1 MTGDKEVEVRVKRV
15 FGSRGLDDGPACSLK
30 LKGTDSIRDVK
41 AMICD
46 ALNTQMSRQ
55 LSPDDLMLQFGPN
68 DRKLGRQYVG
78 DPAVDE
84 STLLVGTYSF
94 LGWIERFPEWGIS
107 VSFPPSTPPAPGV
120 AVHKAA
126 AMAENK
132 DPEKAVAEA
141 RMKGEIPQIN
151 QLSKPWGPK
160 PYVAPSPEQLAE
172 QGYASAM
179 YPEGFDPLVDVGT
192 VG

>member
-1 MTGDKEVEVRVKRV
+1 MACDKEIEVRVKRV
-15 FGSRGLDDGPACSLK
+15 FGSKGLDDGPACSLW
-30 LKGTDSIRDVK
+30 LKGTHSIRDVK

-46 ALNTQMSRQ
+46 ALNTETSPK
-55 LSPDDLMLQFGPN
+55 LSSDDLMLQFGPN
-68 DRKLGRQYVG
+68 DRKLGRQYMG

-84 STLLVGTYSF
+84 STLLLSTYSF
-94 LGWIERFPEWGIS
+94 LGWIERFPDWGIS
-107 VSFPPSTPPAPGV
+107 VSFLPPTPPAPGV

-126 AMAENK
+126 AMAENR
-132 DPEKAVAEA
+132 DPDKAVTEA

-160 PYVAPSPEQLAE
+160 PYVAPTQEQLME

-179 YPEGFDPLVDVGT
+179 YPEEFDPLVDVKT

>member
-1 MTGDKEVEVRVKRV
+1 MAGEREVEVTVKRV
-15 FGSRGLDDGPACSLK
+15 FGSRGLDDGPACSLR
-30 LKGTDSIRDVK
+30 LKGSDSIRDVK
-41 AMICD
+41 NMICD
-46 ALNTQMSRQ
+46 ALDMKTNPQ

-84 STLLVGTYSF
+84 STLLLSAYSF

-107 VSFPPSTPPAPGV
+107 VCFLPPTPPAPGV

-126 AMAENK
+126 AMAENR
-132 DPEKAVAEA
+132 DPEKAVTDA

-160 PYVAPSPEQLAE
+160 PYKAPSHEQLAE
-172 QGYASAM
+172 QGYTTAA
-179 YPEGFDPLVDVGT
+179 YPEGFDPLVDVEI
-192 VG
+192 

>member
-1 MTGDKEVEVRVKRV
+1 MACDKEIEVRVKRV
-15 FGSRGLDDGPACSLK
+15 FGSKGLDDGPACSLW
-30 LKGTDSIRDVK
+30 LKGTHSIRDVK

-46 ALNTQMSRQ
+46 ALNTETSPK
-55 LSPDDLMLQFGPN
+55 LSSDDLMLQFGPN
-68 DRKLGRQYVG
+68 DRKLGRQYMG

-84 STLLVGTYSF
+84 STLLLSTYSF
-94 LGWIERFPEWGIS
+94 LGWIERFPDWGIS
-107 VSFPPSTPPAPGV
+107 VSFLPPTPPAPGV

-126 AMAENK
+126 AMAENR
-132 DPEKAVAEA
+132 DPDKAVTEA

-160 PYVAPSPEQLAE
+160 PYVAPTQEQLME

-179 YPEGFDPLVDVGT
+179 YPEGFDPLVDVKT